1 MTAPPQG
8 LDLRPADPEPDL
20 PVIRIGERERVSS
33 IPGGSKALKS
43 DDVFAT
49 DEDEWPEGVGVERR
63 RARAVVIQVLYEV
76 DVTGHVPSAVLER
89 RILEDRTPHEASAYA
104 RRLLPGVIANL
115 GSIDETLTKGAPG
128 WPVDRMD
135 VVERAILRL
144 AVHELSAAVG
154 VPVRVAINEAV
165 ELAKVF
171 GHEPSAKFVNGVL
184 GAVARA
190 ITPLL
195 GTSEEGLGAI
205 GAEEADRE

>member
-1 MTAPPQG
+1 MTAPPKG
-8 LDLRPADPEPDL
+8 IDLRPAGSEADL
-20 PVIRIGERERVSS
+20 PVIRVGNRERVSS
-33 IPGGSKALKS
+33 IPGGPRALKS

-49 DEDEWPEGVGVERR
+49 NEDEWPEGIGVERR

-76 DVTGHVPSAVLER
+76 DVTSHVPLAVLER
-89 RILEDRTPHEASAYA
+89 RILEDCTPHTASEYA
-104 RRLLPGVIANL
+104 RRLLPGIIANL

-144 AVHELSAAVG
+144 AVHELSTSVG
-154 VPVRVAINEAV
+154 VPVAVAINEAV

-190 ITPLL
+190 ITGIP
-195 GTSEEGLGAI
+195 GTSEDGSGPSA
-205 GAEEADRE
+205 AEDAHHE